1 MTTIKEAIKAS
12 IDFLKSIDTDVQEV
26 LVEEVEMGATSWL
39 ITLSYIHYKTNI
51 LSTQRK
57 YRIFKVHQTS
67 GDVMSMKI
75 REFSTA
81 A

>member
-57 YRIFKVHQTS
+57 YRIFKVHQKS